1 MTLAANQCNR
11 DDWIAGVW
19 ILSIGLTVL
28 ISSIFG
34 LVQGHKLYAFASEG
48 EDEARLQDI

>member
-1 MTLAANQCNR
+1 MSLAANQCNR

-19 ILSIGLTVL
+19 ILSIGLTIL

-34 LVQGHKLYAFASEG
+34 LVQGSKLYAFASEG
-48 EDEARLQDI
+48 GDDARLQDI